1 MKGLGGVRGE
11 ITIQESK
18 NIHLW
23 VITYLNRPVLR
34 AKSAMEM
41 SILVQLKKKKVWRS
55 EHFCTD
61 CHYFVNTHW
70 KSHESGTALLQTTL
84 EESLFSGR
92 ELCTDNYT
100 VLFWQP
106 TLWFPSWH
114 IISCSKSHTPLA
126 RAWEPFPGSHA
137 QHPPKEWDHDDNLS
151 DMITHKLVPR
161 IAVNVWGFWYSACR
175 AIH

>member
-1 MKGLGGVRGE
+1 MLSNYLSWESENWGHYSHSTAATLQIQWTNTLVLVHIYSAFTWRGFFLQSLLVKRLGGVRGE
-11 ITIQESK
+11 ITMQESK

-34 AKSAMEM
+34 AECYGNVYFNPIK
-41 SILVQLKKKKVWRS
+41 KKKKVWRS

-70 KSHESGTALLQTTL
+70 KSHESGTAPLQTTL

-100 VLFWQP
+100 VLFWQS

-114 IISCSKSHTPLA
+114 IISCSKSHT
-126 RAWEPFPGSHA
+126 H
-137 QHPPKEWDHDDNLS
+137 
-151 DMITHKLVPR
+151 
-161 IAVNVWGFWYSACR
+161 
-175 AIH
+175 